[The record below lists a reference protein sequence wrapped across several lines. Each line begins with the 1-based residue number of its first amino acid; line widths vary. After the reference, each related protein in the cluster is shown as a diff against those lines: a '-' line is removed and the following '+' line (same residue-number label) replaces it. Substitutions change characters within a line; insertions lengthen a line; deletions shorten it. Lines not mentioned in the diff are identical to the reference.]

1 MGINEQEE
9 LLCTLVMKMDKEIE
23 YLRKLLSKV
32 RGGKMI
38 DEAHLSKIMRKF
50 NHAKGQG

>member
-1 MGINEQEE
+1 MGINEQEHI
-9 LLCTLVMKMDKEIE
+9 LCTLVMKMDKEIE

-32 RGGKMI
+32 RGGKMV
-38 DEAHLSKIMRKF
+38 DDAHLSAIMRKF